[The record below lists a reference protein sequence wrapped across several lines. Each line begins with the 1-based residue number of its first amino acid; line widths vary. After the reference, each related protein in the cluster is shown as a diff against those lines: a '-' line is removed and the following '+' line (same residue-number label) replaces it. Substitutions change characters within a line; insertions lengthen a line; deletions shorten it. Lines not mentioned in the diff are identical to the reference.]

1 MSMELEQ
8 LRALIAQKADAHG
21 ALADAVWEAAELNW
35 REEQSAH
42 AVARHLQSEG
52 FAVQAPACGMATAF
66 VAQWSNAAPGQKA
79 PVVAFLGE
87 YDALPGLSQ
96 QGGLAEPRPLGEG
109 APGHGCGHNLLGAG
123 SAAAAVAVRDWC
135 AASGVAAT
143 VRYYGCPAEEDGG
156 GKVFFARAGAFRDV
170 DAVFAW
176 HPGDANYV
184 LGQGCLAVTGVLYRF
199 AGRTAH
205 AAAAPFAGR
214 SALDACELMN
224 VGCNYLREHI
234 LPTARLHYAYRDTG
248 STAPNVVP
256 AHASLH
262 YYIRAPKVSQMLDIK
277 ARVADVAR
285 GAALMTGTQLS
296 IQEIDGFSDFV
307 PSRTLGELTARCLA
321 EAGAPAWDGQDLAL
335 AARFAAT
342 IGEEERAQNFAH
354 ALEVTHQP
362 AALYRGKLLDDTT
375 PPYVHEPAVAE
386 PGSTDVGDVSYCA
399 PTVQLYTA
407 CQAVGTGG
415 HTWQVTAQSRS
426 PLGRK
431 GMLKAAEVLAL
442 AAVRAVQDPALL
454 AAAKA
459 EHAQSCPDGYR
470 CPLPEDARPE
480 PAAEL

>member
-66 VAQWSNAAPGQKA
+66 VAQWSNAAPGQQA

-96 QGGLAEPRPLGEG
+96 QGGLAEPRPLGEN

-184 LGQGCLAVTGVLYRF
+184 LGQGCLAVTGVLCRPHGPRR
-199 AGRTAH
+199 GRALCR
-205 AAAAPFAGR
+205 PQRPGR
-214 SALDACELMN
+214 L
-224 VGCNYLREHI
+224 
-234 LPTARLHYAYRDTG
+234 
-248 STAPNVVP
+248 
-256 AHASLH
+256 
-262 YYIRAPKVSQMLDIK
+262 
-277 ARVADVAR
+277 
-285 GAALMTGTQLS
+285 
-296 IQEIDGFSDFV
+296 
-307 PSRTLGELTARCLA
+307 
-321 EAGAPAWDGQDLAL
+321 
-335 AARFAAT
+335 
-342 IGEEERAQNFAH
+342 
-354 ALEVTHQP
+354 
-362 AALYRGKLLDDTT
+362 
-375 PPYVHEPAVAE
+375 
-386 PGSTDVGDVSYCA
+386 
-399 PTVQLYTA
+399 
-407 CQAVGTGG
+407 
-415 HTWQVTAQSRS
+415 
-426 PLGRK
+426 
-431 GMLKAAEVLAL
+431 
-442 AAVRAVQDPALL
+442 
-454 AAAKA
+454 
-459 EHAQSCPDGYR
+459 
-470 CPLPEDARPE
+470 
-480 PAAEL
+480 